1 MNPSPNDKSGK
12 VDIKKLIKENPND
25 PRRGQGYNDARG
37 DFPDTELDNDFK
49 NLKNHTGPEQKQKKD
64 PHVGV
69 VRIPEDRTN
78 AEGR

>member
-1 MNPSPNDKSGK
+1 MKKAKPNRSGK
-12 VDIKKLIKENPND
+12 VDIQKLLKDHPND

-37 DFPDTELDNDFK
+37 DFEDTELDNDFK
-49 NLKNHTGPEQKQKKD
+49 NLKNHTGPEQKRKKE

-78 AEGR
+78 AEKR